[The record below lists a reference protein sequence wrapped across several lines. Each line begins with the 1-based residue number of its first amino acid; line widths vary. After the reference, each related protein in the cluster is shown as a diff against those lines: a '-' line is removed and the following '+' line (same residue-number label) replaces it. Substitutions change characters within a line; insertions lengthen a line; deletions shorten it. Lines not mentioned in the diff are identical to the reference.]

1 MQVNDKVKVYLETH
15 GFHYHECD
23 DTWVDGYFDM
33 DSIIT
38 QINFYNEYGYKVI
51 LNDYGIYDEEDL
63 NLVKEILSKAKQIYS
78 TCCNLMEDVA

>member
-1 MQVNDKVKVYLETH
+1 M
-15 GFHYHECD
+15 
-23 DTWVDGYFDM
+23 DGYFDM